1 MALKKMMERLSKSTR
16 VLDREKLR
24 EFCDLHTEATDI
36 ADVQPRADA
45 IIVGQIASLRIVPRS
60 DGSQWLEATVTD
72 GTGTV
77 VAMWTGRRRIAGVN
91 PGQRISIHGR
101 GSPSGPGGR
110 LLLMNPEYEL
120 L

>member
-1 MALKKMMERLSKSTR
+1 MFERLQKTTR
-16 VLDREKLR
+16 ALDQEKLR
-24 EFCDLHTEATDI
+24 EFCEAHTEATPI
-36 ADVQPRADA
+36 AAIKPRADV

-72 GTGTV
+72 GTGTA

-91 PGQRISIHGR
+91 PGQHISIHGR
-101 GSPSGPGGR
+101 GSPSGPGNR
-110 LLLMNPEYEL
+110 LLLMNPAYEL